1 MSRVKEAVD
10 SASGKPFAKE
20 NLRRA
25 RRWLYFHGLV
35 VCEITAES
43 KPTLA
48 QQIVEFLRKKA
59 SPFHMLLPDKKST
72 ITLKGLLLLVA
83 IADLYAIKIV
93 VFSTRRKPVEIAP
106 YKSRRRP
113 TVALLR
119 HQDSILSEG
128 AWYPLEL
135 AKNWV
140 KQAPTVHMISI
151 PSMTSP
157 AAVKR
162 PPGTAPKRKTS
173 ADYASL
179 DDDTLRDLL
188 RIVM

>member
-25 RRWLYFHGLV
+25 RRWLHFHGLV

-59 SPFHMLLPDKKST
+59 SPFHMLLPDEST
-72 ITLKGLLLLVA
+72 ITLKELLLLVA